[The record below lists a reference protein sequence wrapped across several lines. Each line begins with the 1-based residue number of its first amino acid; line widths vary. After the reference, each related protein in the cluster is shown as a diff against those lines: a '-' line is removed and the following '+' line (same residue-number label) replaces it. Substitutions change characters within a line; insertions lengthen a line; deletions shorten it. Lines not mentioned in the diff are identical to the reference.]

1 MIDKYCLQS
10 IGHSAS
16 HHGRGSAGAAPQVLF
31 QTPYHNGP
39 VPADDR
45 LVTFDVSMPAAENGQ
60 VKDGSRCAFS
70 GELAVLEKVSFRFGV
85 RRELHLQT
93 ESPGVATDLN
103 A

>member
-45 LVTFDVSMPAAENGQ
+45 LVTFDVPMSAAENGQ

-70 GELAVLEKVSFRFGV
+70 GELAVLEKVSIRFGV
-85 RRELHLQT
+85 GIELCSPT
-93 ESPGVATDLN
+93 ESPGIPTYLN